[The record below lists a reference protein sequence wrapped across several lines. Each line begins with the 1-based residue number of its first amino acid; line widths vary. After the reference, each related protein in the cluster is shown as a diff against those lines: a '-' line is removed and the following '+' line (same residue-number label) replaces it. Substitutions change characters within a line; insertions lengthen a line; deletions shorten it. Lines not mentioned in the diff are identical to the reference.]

1 MGNLGVCSLPKMQV
15 VELCEWSTWSAHG
28 HTPRTP
34 LLWNNSFEPLPLVL
48 AEATFEIWH
57 SQVHSESS
65 KCQMGTGRKSLDNR
79 VAFSAQN
86 LCHVWSWSLTLSP
99 IFLSSSPKIMSSSA
113 TPVFGEKGLTM
124 TLISGVSL
132 WTGCWPICWEW
143 NSNRVSF
150 SLAWLIWI
158 LCFRVRLVPVHPRLN
173 DTMEP
178 ETDDISNQLQRKERM
193 QTSNLSWQI
202 FSHPLSGFHK

>member
-1 MGNLGVCSLPKMQV
+1 MQV

-99 IFLSSSPKIMSSSA
+99 IFLSSSPKIKSSSA

-124 TLISGVSL
+124 TLISVVSL
-132 WTGCWPICWEW
+132 WTGCWPTCWEW
-143 NSNRVSF
+143 NSSRVSF

-158 LCFRVRLVPVHPRLN
+158 LCFRVRLVPVYPRLN

-178 ETDDISNQLQRKERM
+178 KQMTF
-193 QTSNLSWQI
+193 QI
-202 FSHPLSGFHK
+202 NYSKKNICKHPICPDRFFFSHPLSGLHK